1 VGLVP
6 TCFYFKMKNVCRNI
20 CIVLRM
26 QCLYDKIK
34 QKQFAKLEFDE
45 QLSYAPNLAMFS
57 DRAYID
63 NNKERR

>member
-1 VGLVP
+1 M
-6 TCFYFKMKNVCRNI
+6 YFPSGREVWYN
-20 CIVLRM
+20 
-26 QCLYDKIK
+26 
-34 QKQFAKLEFDE
+34 QFDKLEFDE

>member
-1 VGLVP
+1 MGVGL
-6 TCFYFKMKNVCRNI
+6 CYNQLN
-20 CIVLRM
+20 
-26 QCLYDKIK
+26 
-34 QKQFAKLEFDE
+34 KLEFDE

>member
-1 VGLVP
+1 
-6 TCFYFKMKNVCRNI
+6 M
-20 CIVLRM
+20 
-26 QCLYDKIK
+26 DKGIIIELD
-34 QKQFAKLEFDE
+34 KLEFDE

>member
-1 VGLVP
+1 MHWAFGSIIIPCPLPMGMGL
-6 TCFYFKMKNVCRNI
+6 CYNQ
-20 CIVLRM
+20 LR
-26 QCLYDKIK
+26 
-34 QKQFAKLEFDE
+34 KLEFDE

>member
-1 VGLVP
+1 MYAGRFTIINL
-6 TCFYFKMKNVCRNI
+6 
-20 CIVLRM
+20 L
-26 QCLYDKIK
+26 D
-34 QKQFAKLEFDE
+34 KLEFDE

>member
-1 VGLVP
+1 MLHLNHRRFPRRFAPRNDERGRLV
-6 TCFYFKMKNVCRNI
+6 
-20 CIVLRM
+20 
-26 QCLYDKIK
+26 D
-34 QKQFAKLEFDE
+34 KLEFDE